1 MSLRITRNGP
11 VDLTPGT
18 TVYTVPAGQ
27 TATINGINFINSKN
41 ANVLTVSHLV
51 GATGVTTTLYTR
63 DLQPYD
69 NMSDTGPY
77 ALAADDALIIQASAA
92 GMTYTSFIDI
102 P

>member
-11 VDLTPGT
+11 VDLAPGT
-18 TVYTVPAGQ
+18 TIYEVPATQ

-41 ANVLTVSHLV
+41 ANVLTVSHYV
-51 GATGVTTTLYTR
+51 DGTGVTNVLYTR

-77 ALAADDALIIQASAA
+77 ALAERDKLIIQASAA